1 MYLSANQNLKSRNAL
16 ETLTNTALYSIL
28 GEDKFQDIPVK
39 KTSFVKS
46 SSFYMILDERK
57 LRNSEIAYRRI
68 QYRGIEI
75 FAPMGHI
82 LV

>member
-16 ETLTNTALYSIL
+16 ETLTNTAFYSIL

-75 FAPMGHI
+75 FAPMEHI

>member
-57 LRNSEIAYRRI
+57 LRNSEIAYRSI
-68 QYRGIEI
+68 QYRGTEI